1 MNELRKVD
9 FVGRKRNQLNLW
21 MTLWHCC
28 QDGGSTP
35 PISTTNQRGIGA
47 VHWKQKD

>member
-35 PISTTNQRGIGA
+35 PISTTN
-47 VHWKQKD
+47 